1 VTTVVK
7 SEVLRRVLR
16 DERSGRV
23 VFVSHCLLNQNV
35 RYFGGATCPGAVN
48 EVVAALQRDRVGIVQ
63 MPCPEQHAWG
73 GVDKRYT
80 MPVYGADRTYLRRL
94 RRPATWVFLLYTRM
108 AYRRLA
114 GRVGREIGDYLRSGH
129 TVRAVIGVGG
139 SPSCGVRT
147 SLDLRAAL
155 DVIADADPT
164 TLSSSVFNRDV
175 IAAHART
182 GEGMFTAALRRH
194 LHRRGIDV
202 VFDEHESIAEITG
215 RTASEA

>member
-1 VTTVVK
+1 MAMK
-7 SEVLRRVLR
+7 PEVLRQVLT

-35 RYFGGATCPGAVN
+35 RYLGGATCPGAV
-48 EVVAALQRDRVGIVQ
+48 EDVVAALQCARVGIVQ

-73 GVDKRYT
+73 GVYKRYT
-80 MPVYGADRTYLRRL
+80 MPVYGADRTYLRWV
-94 RRPATWVFLLYTRM
+94 RRPATWLFLLYTRM

-114 GRVGREIGDYLRSGH
+114 GRVGREIGDYVRSGQA
-129 TVRAVIGVGG
+129 VRAVIGVGG

-147 SLDLRAAL
+147 TLDLRAAL

-164 TLSSSVFNRDV
+164 TLRSSDFNREV

-182 GEGMFTAALRRH
+182 GQGMFTAALRRH

-202 VFDEHESIAEITG
+202 VFDEHDLIAEITG